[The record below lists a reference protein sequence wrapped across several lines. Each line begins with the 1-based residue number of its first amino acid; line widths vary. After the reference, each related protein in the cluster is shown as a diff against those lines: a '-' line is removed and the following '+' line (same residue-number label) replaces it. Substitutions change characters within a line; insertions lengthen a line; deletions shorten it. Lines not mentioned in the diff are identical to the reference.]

1 MCQAIFQKLVNLS
14 QDTIYDVRREMKEE
28 SPDRH
33 FLNFCL
39 I

>member
-28 SPDRH
+28 SPVRN
-33 FLNFCL
+33 FLDFC
-39 I
+39 II